1 MTTQEIAAVIAA
13 FSALFSAIS
22 AGVNFYNTKAFLRQL
37 ASTTTDA
44 CLATSG
50 ALKAAVHKTVELKA
64 NKVDNIT
71 PQEIRDAYSDAWTKW
86 VAFYQAFRIAQRYR
100 PEFGKPKFDAPDQ
113 ASGLLTELRDSLR
126 DPAWIP
132 GGPKD
137 PRDIRAK
144 MDELVDEIERRSGL
158 GPALT
163 I

>member
-22 AGVNFYNTKAFLRQL
+22 AGVNLYNTKAFLRQL
-37 ASTTTDA
+37 TNTTTDA
-44 CLATSG
+44 CVAASG
-50 ALKAAVHKTVELKA
+50 ALKAAVHKTIELKA
-64 NKVDNIT
+64 NKIDNIT

-100 PEFGKPKFDAPDQ
+100 PELDKPKFDAPDP
-113 ASGLLTELRDSLR
+113 ASGLLSELRNSLR

-137 PRDIRAK
+137 PRDIRAR
-144 MDELVDEIERRSGL
+144 MDAIVDEILSRSGL
-158 GPALT
+158 GAS
-163 I
+163 